1 MEISTPFSRPC
12 FFVYLKIIMNAL
24 RLPVFRNFLLGTFIS
39 EIGNQMQTVAIAWQV
54 YEITHNPAYLG
65 FIGLASFA
73 PTLLF
78 SLFGGLAADKLDRKK
93 LLILSQIALAL
104 CAFVLFYL
112 TIFHFIN
119 PWVIYLVLVLQF
131 IASAFS
137 LPARQAVLPK
147 LVPTNYFMNA
157 ISLQSLQYQT
167 ATMIGPA
174 IAGFLI
180 ALGGVSSVYLF
191 NGISFLVFIIS
202 ILMVKVPLNPVNAE
216 IEFNASSI
224 LDGIKF
230 VISTPILYSTMIL
243 DFLAT
248 FFGTAMI
255 LMPVFAKDIL
265 HVGPQ
270 GLGLLY
276 SAPAI
281 GAVIAG
287 VILSILPHHQIGNQ
301 GKIII
306 FSVIFY
312 GLATIGFGLSKTY
325 VLSVFFLM
333 MVGFWDMIA
342 SVIRNTIRQLITPDH
357 LRGRM
362 VSIMRIFFQ
371 GGPQLG
377 EIEAGFLA
385 SAIGGPL
392 SVVLGGIGAVVITSI
407 LGYFSPHLRRYQ
419 GKELVV

>member
-1 MEISTPFSRPC
+1 
-12 FFVYLKIIMNAL
+12 MNAL
-24 RLPVFRNFLLGTFIS
+24 RLPVFRNFLFGTFIS
-39 EIGNQMQTVAIAWQV
+39 EIGNQMQIVAVAWQV
-54 YEITHNPAYLG
+54 YELTRNPVYLG
-65 FIGLASFA
+65 FIGIASFA
-73 PTLLF
+73 PTLIF
-78 SLFGGLAADKLDRKK
+78 SLVGGLAADKLDRRK
-93 LLILSQIALAL
+93 LLIISQIALAL

-112 TIFHFIN
+112 TIFHLIN
-119 PWVIYLVLVLQF
+119 PWVIYLVLALQF
-131 IASAFS
+131 TASAFS
-137 LPARQAVLPK
+137 LPARQAVLPH
-147 LVPTNYFMNA
+147 LVPKNYFMNA
-157 ISLQSLQYQT
+157 ISLHSLQFQT
-167 ATMIGPA
+167 AVMTGPA

-180 ALGGVSSVYLF
+180 GGFGVQSVYLF
-191 NGISFLVFIIS
+191 NGISFLIFIIS
-202 ILMVKVPLNPVNAE
+202 ILMVKVPLNAVNVDV
-216 IEFNASSI
+216 EFNAASVMA
-224 LDGIKF
+224 GIKF
-230 VISTPILYSTMIL
+230 VITTPILYSTMIL

-248 FFGTAMI
+248 FFGTATI

-281 GAVIAG
+281 GAIVAG
-287 VILSILPHHQIGNQ
+287 IIFSVLPHHQIKHQ

-306 FSVIFY
+306 YSVIFY
-312 GLATIGFGLSKTY
+312 GLATIGFGLSKTLY
-325 VLSVFFLM
+325 LSVFFLIL
-333 MVGFWDMIA
+333 VGFWDMIS

-362 VSIMRIFFQ
+362 ISIMRIFFQ

-385 SAIGGPL
+385 SVVGGPL
-392 SVVLGGIGAVVITSI
+392 SVVLGGVGAVVITSI